1 MADKNFVTSQRKD
14 FLFKKNLTI
23 LHCRWNAHHQ
33 DLDRIDEMKH
43 LPLRGLNLKNPRYC
57 CCLLEGDLMS
67 DFDFSLLQPTK
78 MSQYCLCSEV

>member
-1 MADKNFVTSQRKD
+1 MADKKFVTSQRKD

-43 LPLRGLNLKNPRYC
+43 LPLKGLEFEKP
-57 CCLLEGDLMS
+57 
-67 DFDFSLLQPTK
+67 SLLLLFARRRPD
-78 MSQYCLCSEV
+78 V